1 MDEMQGV
8 MALPEAQGAGMRP
21 EDMAIFEQIRQT
33 IPRQEITKEF
43 LAAGEQADPQAVAEF
58 KQELAGLELTPDELN
73 KLNTMVDAILAA
85 PQDYA
90 SLRRAYLAEGM
101 PEDLLPEQFDPAFF
115 AALNMA
121 IDTIAMN
128 PGSPPPMAMAM
139 GGVADL
145 AAYGRNGDTMLA
157 HITPREAAM
166 LKRMGGSGTINPY
179 TGLPEYASIFK
190 KIGNAVKKFAKS
202 TVGKVIIGAA
212 LGFFVGPAAAS
223 FLGVTSTAGMAAV
236 SGFVGGAG
244 STLAAGG
251 GLKNALR
258 SGALAALTAGAG
270 AAITGGAAAF
280 EPRPVFGGQ
289 NANIF
294 GFGQPEVAP
303 PTGVGT
309 AAEIAAA
316 PSSAVGAAP
325 LPDQIA
331 MLEANMA
338 PQGYGSGYE
347 TGLRQGPPPGASA
360 AELAD
365 YGRRH
370 AMATVFNPSPDAN
383 LVQDVLGS
391 RTSPVSLDT
400 GNLRPVPTGVG
411 TAADIVGTPEM
422 QIGQYSAPVPDRI
435 PGVSPF
441 GSQVSQQTIPAVDNP
456 LGINVRPSPPAP
468 LADPRFGGNFV
479 SQADR
484 FGAEIPLDTG
494 NLRPVDLTGEVAKNT
509 ESGTY
514 SPQGKFTPA
523 SAGRG
528 PILDAAY
535 PELSVKTGATS
546 GGGVMDTLREGY
558 GKVENFY
565 DKYISPDRY
574 ANNPNAL
581 AKAAQAGEAAQS
593 SAFNTAYNKALL
605 TLPENAT
612 ATQLEA
618 AKGLAF
624 QAGQDAYKTAYDKA
638 LQSAMPGAFTRYA
651 PLAALGIGAL
661 GAMGG
666 FKTKDATPPDMAL
679 FRGPTPQQLAAAR
692 LYYGGIRPTSYGS
705 MYLPG
710 GYAEGGGVM
719 DTPQAMRVG
728 GKTYP
733 RKIGAINGP
742 GTGTSDSIPAML
754 SDGEFVFTAKAVRA
768 MGNGSR
774 RKGAKKMYKLMKM
787 LEGKA
792 A

>member
-21 EDMAIFEQIRQT
+21 EDMALIEQIRQNV
-33 IPRQEITKEF
+33 PRQEITQEF

-58 KQELAGLELTPDELN
+58 KQELAGLQLTPDELN

-101 PEDLLPEQFDPAFF
+101 SEDLLPEQFDPAFF

-121 IDTIAMN
+121 LDTIAMN
-128 PGSPPPMAMAM
+128 PGSPPPMAMAR

-157 HITPREAAM
+157 HITPQEAAM

-202 TVGKVIIGAA
+202 TVGKVVIGAA

-280 EPRPVFGGQ
+280 EPRVLGGQ
-289 NANIF
+289 NPNVF
-294 GFGQPEVAP
+294 GFGQPEVA
-303 PTGVGT
+303 
-309 AAEIAAA
+309 
-316 PSSAVGAAP
+316 
-325 LPDQIA
+325 
-331 MLEANMA
+331 
-338 PQGYGSGYE
+338 
-347 TGLRQGPPPGASA
+347 
-360 AELAD
+360 
-365 YGRRH
+365 
-370 AMATVFNPSPDAN
+370 ATP
-383 LVQDVLGS
+383 
-391 RTSPVSLDT
+391 
-400 GNLRPVPTGVG
+400 GVG
-411 TAADIVGTPEM
+411 TAADIIGTPEM
-422 QIGQYSAPVPDRI
+422 QIGQYNVPVPDRI
-435 PGVSPF
+435 PGVGPL
-441 GSQVSQQTIPAVDNP
+441 GSQISQQPIPSVEVGPPYNP
-456 LGINVRPSPPAP
+456 LGIDVRPSPPAP
-468 LADPRFGGNFV
+468 LIDPRFGGEFV

-484 FGAEIPLDTG
+484 FGADIPLDTG
-494 NLRPVDLTGEVAKNT
+494 GLRPDELKAVAENTGP
-509 ESGTY
+509 GTY
-514 SPQGKFTPA
+514 KDGVFTPRTA
-523 SAGRG
+523 AQTSSIEDLG
-528 PILDAAY
+528 PIGNPNNLQAKMRPFDSLTSPSTQTSLLDKAKGLY
-535 PELSVKTGATS
+535 QE
-546 GGGVMDTLREGY
+546 
-558 GKVENFY
+558 
-565 DKYISPDRY
+565 YISPDRY
-574 ANNPNAL
+574 ANDPDVLNAQKAAAIK
-581 AKAAQAGEAAQS
+581 AKASAIEQGLSPAGVDRAIERAVA
-593 SAFNTAYNKALL
+593 
-605 TLPENAT
+605 NAT
-612 ATQLEA
+612 
-618 AKGLAF
+618 
-624 QAGQDAYKTAYDKA
+624 
-638 LQSAMPGAFTRYA
+638 PGAFTRYA
-651 PLAALGIGAL
+651 PLAALGVGAL

-666 FKTKDATPPDMAL
+666 FKAKEATPPDMTL
-679 FRGPTPQQLAAAR
+679 FRGPSPQQLAAAR

>member
-8 MALPEAQGAGMRP
+8 MALPEAQGTGMRP
-21 EDMAIFEQIRQT
+21 EDMALIEQIRQNV
-33 IPRQEITKEF
+33 PRQEITQEF

-157 HITPREAAM
+157 HITPQEAAM

-202 TVGKVIIGAA
+202 TVGKVLIGAGLA
-212 LGFFVGPAAAS
+212 IFAGPAAAAWLS
-223 FLGVTSTAGMAAV
+223 STAGAAGLTGVAGFLSSAAGSAAV
-236 SGFVGGAG
+236 GGFLAGAG
-244 STLAAGG
+244 STLASGG
-251 GLKNALR
+251 GFKNALR
-258 SGALAALTAGAG
+258 NGLLGGVTGAAMAGVTGGADAFSARPLPGAEAAASAAAPAG
-270 AAITGGAAAF
+270 AA
-280 EPRPVFGGQ
+280 
-289 NANIF
+289 
-294 GFGQPEVAP
+294 
-303 PTGVGT
+303 
-309 AAEIAAA
+309 
-316 PSSAVGAAP
+316 
-325 LPDQIA
+325 
-331 MLEANMA
+331 
-338 PQGYGSGYE
+338 
-347 TGLRQGPPPGASA
+347 
-360 AELAD
+360 
-365 YGRRH
+365 
-370 AMATVFNPSPDAN
+370 
-383 LVQDVLGS
+383 
-391 RTSPVSLDT
+391 
-400 GNLRPVPTGVG
+400 PTGVG

-456 LGINVRPSPPAP
+456 LGIDVRPTPPAP

-494 NLRPVDLTGEVAKNT
+494 NLRPDELTGSVARNT
-509 ESGTY
+509 GSGTY
-514 SPQGKFTPA
+514 SPQGEFTPA

-528 PILDAAY
+528 PTLDAAY

-546 GGGVMDTLREGY
+546 GGGGVMDTLREGY

-574 ANNPNAL
+574 AGSPDVI
-581 AKAAQAGEAAQS
+581 AK
-593 SAFNTAYNKALL
+593 
-605 TLPENAT
+605 
-612 ATQLEA
+612 
-618 AKGLAF
+618 
-624 QAGQDAYKTAYDKA
+624 
-638 LQSAMPGAFTRYA
+638 QSAAADMARARASQLNLSAAATDRLVEKAIADATPGMLTRYA
-651 PLAALGIGAL
+651 PLAALGVGAL

-666 FKTKDATPPDMAL
+666 FKTKEAEKPDLFKGPTGFQLARMYPSMYGLQYGGVRPTAYGGMYLTPP
-679 FRGPTPQQLAAAR
+679 
-692 LYYGGIRPTSYGS
+692 
-705 MYLPG
+705 

-768 MGNGSR
+768 MGQGSR

>member
-21 EDMAIFEQIRQT
+21 EDRAIFEQIRQT

-58 KQELAGLELTPDELN
+58 KQELAGLQLTPDELN

-101 PEDLLPEQFDPAFF
+101 SEDLLPEQFDPAFF

-121 IDTIAMN
+121 LDTIAMN
-128 PGSPPPMAMAM
+128 PGSPPPMAMAR

-157 HITPREAAM
+157 HITPQEAAM

-202 TVGKVIIGAA
+202 TAGKILIGAGLA
-212 LGFFVGPAAAS
+212 IFAGPAAAAWLS
-223 FLGVTSTAGMAAV
+223 STAGAAGLTGVAGFLSSAAGSAAV
-236 SGFVGGAG
+236 GGFLAGAG
-244 STLAAGG
+244 TTLASGG
-251 GLKNALR
+251 GFKNALR
-258 SGALAALTAGAG
+258 NGILGGVTG
-270 AAITGGAAAF
+270 AAMAGITGGADAF
-280 EPRPVFGGQ
+280 SARPGVVGNTLTGNPSLAQ
-289 NANIF
+289 PA
-294 GFGQPEVAP
+294 GFDYASG
-303 PTGVGT
+303 
-309 AAEIAAA
+309 
-316 PSSAVGAAP
+316 AP
-325 LPDQIA
+325 LSPELA
-331 MLEANMA
+331 
-338 PQGYGSGYE
+338 
-347 TGLRQGPPPGASA
+347 PGAS
-360 AELAD
+360 LAQTAPVEV
-365 YGRRH
+365 GAPLAPR
-370 AMATVFNPSPDAN
+370 PDA
-383 LVQDVLGS
+383 VAEIGAKGGQPIGG
-391 RTSPVSLDT
+391 PV
-400 GNLRPVPTGVG
+400 R
-411 TAADIVGTPEM
+411 
-422 QIGQYSAPVPDRI
+422 
-435 PGVSPF
+435 
-441 GSQVSQQTIPAVDNP
+441 VSQPIDAQFQFANRAGTLSASMDF
-456 LGINVRPSPPAP
+456 PPAP
-468 LADPRFGGNFV
+468 MSGDTLTAVDRAIPAQPMVPR
-479 SQADR
+479 A
-484 FGAEIPLDTG
+484 
-494 NLRPVDLTGEVAKNT
+494 
-509 ESGTY
+509 
-514 SPQGKFTPA
+514 
-523 SAGRG
+523 
-528 PILDAAY
+528 PIERAPSLYQTAIDV
-535 PELSVKTGATS
+535 PPGQSFPPSTGAVGQAPS

-574 ANNPNAL
+574 AGSPDVI
-581 AKAAQAGEAAQS
+581 AK
-593 SAFNTAYNKALL
+593 
-605 TLPENAT
+605 
-612 ATQLEA
+612 
-618 AKGLAF
+618 
-624 QAGQDAYKTAYDKA
+624 
-638 LQSAMPGAFTRYA
+638 QSAAADMARARASQLNLSAAATDRLVEKAIADATPGMLTRYA
-651 PLAALGIGAL
+651 PLAALGVGAL
-661 GAMGG
+661 GLMGG
-666 FKTKDATPPDMAL
+666 FKAKDAKPPDMAL
-679 FRGPTPQQLAAAR
+679 FSGPSAQQRAAAR

-733 RKIGAINGP
+733 RKVGSINGP

-768 MGNGSR
+768 MGQGSR

>member
-8 MALPEAQGAGMRP
+8 MSLPEAQGAGMRP
-21 EDMAIFEQIRQT
+21 EDMALIEQIRQNV
-33 IPRQEITKEF
+33 PRQEITQEF

-157 HITPREAAM
+157 HITPQEAAM

-309 AAEIAAA
+309 AA
-316 PSSAVGAAP
+316 
-325 LPDQIA
+325 
-331 MLEANMA
+331 
-338 PQGYGSGYE
+338 
-347 TGLRQGPPPGASA
+347 
-360 AELAD
+360 
-365 YGRRH
+365 
-370 AMATVFNPSPDAN
+370 
-383 LVQDVLGS
+383 
-391 RTSPVSLDT
+391 
-400 GNLRPVPTGVG
+400 
-411 TAADIVGTPEM
+411 DIVGTPEM

-435 PGVSPF
+435 PGVSPL
-441 GSQVSQQTIPAVDNP
+441 GSQISQQTIPAVDNP
-456 LGINVRPSPPAP
+456 FGIDVRPTPPAP

-479 SQADR
+479 SQVDR

-509 ESGTY
+509 GPGTY
-514 SPQGKFTPA
+514 SPQRQFTPA
-523 SAGRG
+523 STGRG

-535 PELSVKTGATS
+535 PELSVKAAATPS
-546 GGGVMDTLREGY
+546 GGVMDTLREGY

-651 PLAALGIGAL
+651 PLAALGVGAL
-661 GAMGG
+661 GLAGG

-768 MGNGSR
+768 MGQGSR

>member
-21 EDMAIFEQIRQT
+21 EDMALIEQIRQNV
-33 IPRQEITKEF
+33 PRQEITQEF

-90 SLRRAYLAEGM
+90 SLRRAYLAQGM

-128 PGSPPPMAMAM
+128 PGLRPPMAMAM

-157 HITPREAAM
+157 HITPQEAAM

-251 GLKNALR
+251 GLKNALK
-258 SGALAALTAGAG
+258 AGAMSALLG
-270 AAITGGAAAF
+270 GATAAISGGAAAF
-280 EPRPVFGGQ
+280 EPRVLGGQ
-289 NANIF
+289 NPNVF

-347 TGLRQGPPPGASA
+347 MGLRQGPPPGASA
-360 AELAD
+360 AEVAD

-400 GNLRPVPTGVG
+400 GNLRPVEAGR
-411 TAADIVGTPEM
+411 
-422 QIGQYSAPVPDRI
+422 Q
-435 PGVSPF
+435 
-441 GSQVSQQTIPAVDNP
+441 
-456 LGINVRPSPPAP
+456 
-468 LADPRFGGNFV
+468 
-479 SQADR
+479 
-484 FGAEIPLDTG
+484 
-494 NLRPVDLTGEVAKNT
+494 
-509 ESGTY
+509 
-514 SPQGKFTPA
+514 FTPA

-535 PELSVKTGATS
+535 PELSVKTGTTS
-546 GGGVMDTLREGY
+546 GGGGVMDTLREGY

-661 GAMGG
+661 GLAGG
-666 FKTKDATPPDMAL
+666 FKTKDATPPDMAM

>member
-21 EDMAIFEQIRQT
+21 EDMALIEQIRQNV
-33 IPRQEITKEF
+33 PRQEITQEF

-128 PGSPPPMAMAM
+128 PGSRPPMAMAM

-157 HITPREAAM
+157 HITPQEAAM

-202 TVGKVIIGAA
+202 TVGKVLIGAGLA
-212 LGFFVGPAAAS
+212 IFAGPAAAAWLS
-223 FLGVTSTAGMAAV
+223 STAGAAGLTGVAGFLSSAAGSAAV
-236 SGFVGGAG
+236 GGFLAGAG
-244 STLAAGG
+244 STLASGG
-251 GLKNALR
+251 GFKNALR
-258 SGALAALTAGAG
+258 NGLLGGVTGAAMAGVTGGADAFSARPLPGAG
-270 AAITGGAAAF
+270 AAAS
-280 EPRPVFGGQ
+280 
-289 NANIF
+289 
-294 GFGQPEVAP
+294 
-303 PTGVGT
+303 
-309 AAEIAAA
+309 AAA
-316 PSSAVGAAP
+316 PAGAA
-325 LPDQIA
+325 
-331 MLEANMA
+331 
-338 PQGYGSGYE
+338 
-347 TGLRQGPPPGASA
+347 
-360 AELAD
+360 
-365 YGRRH
+365 
-370 AMATVFNPSPDAN
+370 
-383 LVQDVLGS
+383 
-391 RTSPVSLDT
+391 
-400 GNLRPVPTGVG
+400 PTGVG

-441 GSQVSQQTIPAVDNP
+441 GSQVSQQTIPAVEVGSP
-456 LGINVRPSPPAP
+456 MAPRPEVTGGIETLAQSPASIPS
-468 LADPRFGGNFV
+468 GG
-479 SQADR
+479 
-484 FGAEIPLDTG
+484 PLDMT
-494 NLRPVDLTGEVAKNT
+494 NPMNRP
-509 ESGTY
+509 Y
-514 SPQGKFTPA
+514 Y
-523 SAGRG
+523 
-528 PILDAAY
+528 DA
-535 PELSVKTGATS
+535 T
-546 GGGVMDTLREGY
+546 M
-558 GKVENFY
+558 
-565 DKYISPDRY
+565 
-574 ANNPNAL
+574 
-581 AKAAQAGEAAQS
+581 AGEAAPIVDRSTVMQPPRAGILENLS
-593 SAFNTAYNKALL
+593 KGNFREAANQFMPGTIREQGYADAIARAKGILGEGASADAVMKLADKFAPGMVSQYGPMAGLALL
-605 TLPENAT
+605 
-612 ATQLEA
+612 
-618 AKGLAF
+618 GV
-624 QAGQDAYKTAYDKA
+624 
-638 LQSAMPGAFTRYA
+638 
-651 PLAALGIGAL
+651 GAL
-661 GAMGG
+661 GG
-666 FKTKDATPPDMAL
+666 FKTKEAERPDLFKGPTGFQLARMYPSMYGLQYGGVRPTAYGGMYLTPP
-679 FRGPTPQQLAAAR
+679 
-692 LYYGGIRPTSYGS
+692 
-705 MYLPG
+705 

-768 MGNGSR
+768 MGQGSR

>member
-8 MALPEAQGAGMRP
+8 MALPQAQGTGMRP
-21 EDMAIFEQIRQT
+21 EDMALIEQIRQNV
-33 IPRQEITKEF
+33 PRQEITQEF

-157 HITPREAAM
+157 HITPQEAAM

-179 TGLPEYASIFK
+179 TGLPEYASIFS
-190 KIGNAVKKFAKS
+190 KIGKAVKKFAKS

-251 GLKNALR
+251 GLKNALK
-258 SGALAALTAGAG
+258 AGAMSALLG
-270 AAITGGAAAF
+270 GATAAISGGASAF
-280 EPRPVFGGQ
+280 EPRVLGGQ
-289 NANIF
+289 NPNVF

-309 AAEIAAA
+309 AAEL
-316 PSSAVGAAP
+316 V
-325 LPDQIA
+325 
-331 MLEANMA
+331 
-338 PQGYGSGYE
+338 
-347 TGLRQGPPPGASA
+347 GPP
-360 AELAD
+360 E
-365 YGRRH
+365 
-370 AMATVFNPSPDAN
+370 N
-383 LVQDVLGS
+383 
-391 RTSPVSLDT
+391 
-400 GNLRPVPTGVG
+400 
-411 TAADIVGTPEM
+411 
-422 QIGQYSAPVPDRI
+422 
-435 PGVSPF
+435 PF
-441 GSQVSQQTIPAVDNP
+441 GVD
-456 LGINVRPSPPAP
+456 VRPSPPAP

-494 NLRPVDLTGEVAKNT
+494 TLRPDELTGSVAKNT
-509 ESGTY
+509 GSGIY
-514 SPQGKFTPA
+514 SQGQFNPA
-523 SAGRG
+523 S
-528 PILDAAY
+528 AAY

-546 GGGVMDTLREGY
+546 GGGGVMDTLREGY

-574 ANNPNAL
+574 ANDPTVL

-593 SAFNTAYNKALL
+593 SAFNTAYNKALM

-618 AKGLAF
+618 AKGVAF

-638 LQSAMPGAFTRYA
+638 FQSAMPGAVTRYG
-651 PLAALGIGAL
+651 PLAALGL
-661 GAMGG
+661 GAFALSGG
-666 FKTKDATPPDMAL
+666 FKPEQPQMPDM
-679 FRGPTPQQLAAAR
+679 FKGPTGFQLLR
-692 LYYGGIRPTSYGS
+692 QNPGMYGLYYGGVRPTSYGS
-705 MYLPG
+705 MYVPG

-768 MGNGSR
+768 MGQGSR